1 MNKIIGFE
9 LKKLVSKP
17 GIYILAVLLALLLT
31 ISAFIYNPKEKEVK
45 YNKLDGSTVLQV
57 STDFTSNYKPS
68 LDSNVNT
75 VLNLATEISNNSYI
89 DLKNEIQTML
99 NHFVDTCTTF
109 SDIANSAGAIDTT
122 NNDNLQEIH
131 NNQSTGSLDV
141 LYSTIKS
148 YLGNTENKYFKIA
161 IEKDDFVDLDTK
173 VSNLK
178 SKVTNT
184 VNSKE
189 YQSFA
194 RELTDYVST
203 IKNLVN
209 SIHYPNY
216 TNVISKFIEN
226 GNYYSI
232 TIERREVVLSKMKEL
247 TDQAT
252 ADKDFNTTKS
262 NVNKFT
268 DLFNEY
274 RILGE
279 IYETLFSTSTNL
291 VLMENIG
298 INNLNKVKFLQNTNY
313 YAQKELNTKYTY
325 YIENDSN
332 ENNYATPLTFDFTS
346 NQKVNGYDYTYFI
359 LSIFSVVLIVFAVM
373 FAAYSIAG
381 ETKDGTMRFVAIRPI
396 SRTSIILGK
405 FFAIAIMSLIL
416 LLFGSLV
423 SFIVG
428 GAVFGVESNNI
439 LTIINSTTVS
449 VMHPAVSLL
458 IYVGSLYL
466 QLLVYISIAMMLTSF
481 LKSDLLAFI
490 ITILFYILNMM
501 LPLFFGTSSWLKFNP
516 LVSINLYAFAG
527 GGTIVSDTILG
538 KLFTPLVYTGG
549 SIILSVIYI
558 VCMITI
564 FNAISIYAFKKREL

>member
-31 ISAFIYNPKEKEVK
+31 VSAFIYNPKEKEIV
-45 YNKLDGSTVLQV
+45 YNKLDGDTVLEV
-57 STDFTSNYKPS
+57 STDFNSNYKPS
-68 LDSNVNT
+68 LDKTVNSILT
-75 VLNLATEISNNSYI
+75 LSTEIANKTHI
-89 DLKNEIQTML
+89 DLKNEINTKL
-99 NHFVDTCTTF
+99 TDYIDTCISY
-109 SDIANSAGAIDTT
+109 SDIANSAGTSNNT
-122 NNDNLQEIH
+122 NNTNLEAIH
-131 NNQSTGSLDV
+131 NKQETGSLDI

-161 IEKDDFVDLDTK
+161 IEKEDFARLDTEIA
-173 VSNLK
+173 LIK
-178 SKVTNT
+178 SKVSTT
-184 VNSKE
+184 VQSKD
-189 YQSFA
+189 YKTFA
-194 RELTDYVST
+194 KELTEKTAT
-203 IKNLVN
+203 IKNLVK

-216 TNVISKFIEN
+216 SNIAYKFTET
-226 GNYYSI
+226 GNYYSV
-232 TIERREVVLSKMKEL
+232 TIERREVVLNKMNEL
-247 TDQAT
+247 VENAK
-252 ADKDFNTTKS
+252 ADSDFNKAKA
-262 NVNKFT
+262 NINQFF

-274 RILGE
+274 RVLGE
-279 IYETLFSTSTNL
+279 IYETLFTTSTNL
-291 VLMENIG
+291 ALMEDFG
-298 INNLNKVKFLQNTNY
+298 IESLNKIKFLQTTNY

-332 ENNYATPLTFDFTS
+332 ENSYATPLSFDFTS
-346 NQKVNGYDYTYFI
+346 NQKVNGYDYAYFI
-359 LSIFSVVLIVFAVM
+359 ISLFSVILIIFAVM
-373 FAAYSIAG
+373 FAAYSISG

-405 FFAIAIMSLIL
+405 FFAISLMSLIL
-416 LLFGSLV
+416 LVFGSLV

-458 IYVGSLYL
+458 IYVGSIYL

-481 LKSDLLAFI
+481 MKSDLLTFI
-490 ITILFYILNMM
+490 ITILVYILNMM
-501 LPLFFGTSSWLKFNP
+501 LPLFFGTSSWLRFNP

-527 GGTIVSDTILG
+527 GGTIISDTILG

-549 SIILSVIYI
+549 SLILSIIYI
-558 VCMITI
+558 ISMIII
-564 FNAISIYAFKKREL
+564 FNAISIYGFKKREL